1 MKKIILFAL
10 TLILAACSQG
20 VSAELDQ
27 NIEKWERANA
37 SHYSYTLFIS
47 CFCAFTE
54 DMPLTIEVKD
64 DQAVSITR
72 ADGSLVDPGDPA
84 LETYNQYSTID
95 RIFSELQA
103 DLNGGAD
110 EVIVTYDATY
120 GHPLTIAIDHIKE
133 AIDDE
138 ISLEIS
144 NFAVLE

>member
-1 MKKIILFAL
+1 MKKIILLAL

-20 VSAELDQ
+20 ASAELDQ
-27 NIEKWERANA
+27 NIEKWEQANV

-54 DMPLTIEVKD
+54 DMPLSIEVENGE
-64 DQAVSITR
+64 VISITR
-72 ADGSLVDPGDPA
+72 ADGSIVDPADPA
-84 LETYNQYSTID
+84 LETYTQYSTID

-120 GHPLTIAIDHIKE
+120 GHPVTIAIDHIKE

-144 NFAVLE
+144 NFTVLE